1 MGVLYLLAVALL
13 FLFEL
18 LHVIVDL
25 FLLLIEDLVLLE
37 VFSTILLLVF
47 QIAIDVFD
55 VPLVRFNHSFD
66 LSNLFLLLLS
76 LSVVLFDPVHQPLT
90 SLGEWQIHLVSLQF
104 QIFLFLYKLDLFFTE
119 VLSALL
125 EGILLQPVFEL
136 CQLLVDIVEFLAV
149 YLNFVVQ
156 PVVFAL
162 KLLILIALLR
172 IKIIQTSFVSVIDFL
187 NLLLIAG
194 KLIFHILFLGE
205 QGVQM
210 VLLFLI
216 LVADVDV
223 QIFDVFGFG
232 VAAVFVESQVVIGQF
247 AFKLADIL
255 DQHLITALESQVLGI
270 IAVDVID
277 FTFHL
282 RDFIGDFIVLVL
294 HEI

>member
-1 MGVLYLLAVALL
+1 MHQQSLNCHLGVLYLLAVALL

-47 QIAIDVFD
+47 QITIDVFD

-66 LSNLFLLLLS
+66 LSNLFLLLLC

-90 SLGEWQIHLVSLQF
+90 SLWEWQIHLVSLQF
-104 QIFLFLYKLDLFFTE
+104 QIFLFLDELDLFFTE

-125 EGILLQPVFEL
+125 ESVLLQPVFEL
-136 CQLLVDIVEFLAV
+136 GQLLVDIVELLAV
-149 YLNFVVQ
+149 YLNLVVQ

-172 IKIIQTSFVSVIDFL
+172 IQIIQTSFISVVDFL

-194 KLIFHILFLGE
+194 KLIFHVFFLGE

-210 VLLFLI
+210 VFLFLV

-232 VAAVFVESQVVIGQF
+232 VAAVFVESQVVIG
-247 AFKLADIL
+247 
-255 DQHLITALESQVLGI
+255 
-270 IAVDVID
+270 
-277 FTFHL
+277 
-282 RDFIGDFIVLVL
+282 
-294 HEI
+294 